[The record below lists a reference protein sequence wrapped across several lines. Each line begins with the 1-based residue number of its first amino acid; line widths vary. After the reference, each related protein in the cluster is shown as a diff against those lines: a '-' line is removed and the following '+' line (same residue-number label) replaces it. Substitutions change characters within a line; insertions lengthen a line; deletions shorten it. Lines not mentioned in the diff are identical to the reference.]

1 MSVMLVVGRKGEE
14 ALYMTYRLGWSV
26 VPQILIQRER
36 WPGGNAQGIPLVS
49 PGQHVLPDHPVLR
62 YERPEPIETMQTVPH
77 LPLAPS
83 TANVP
88 VQEHPSGKSNTST
101 QVEILPAGLRGRV
114 VTITD
119 RGGVVIESRAAVLQG
134 VVGVGNQ
141 VAGVLTIWQAAL
153 ADTSGRLTIPPG
165 ALLVVPGPVSFA
177 LLRSASVSGV
187 VGLIASSVALRDLE
201 GFLQTD
207 VVRLLNSDD
216 VASAQTKLPG
226 LPKLS
231 LLFTEGSGNIAMP
244 VRTIN
249 MLSRYSG
256 SIALLSGMTS
266 AKQQLVPELVISLP
280 PQEAEQHWHPQKP
293 DTTIKIGAKV
303 RICSGDYVGMIGEV
317 DYLFT
322 HQQLFSSGLHA
333 RAARIKL
340 EDGSLQ
346 IVPLTGIERA
356 S

>member
-1 MSVMLVVGRKGEE
+1 
-14 ALYMTYRLGWSV
+14 MTYRLGWSV

-49 PGQHVLPDHPVLR
+49 PGQYVLPDQPVLR
-62 YERPEPIETMQTVPH
+62 FERSESLETMQTIPH
-77 LPLAPS
+77 LPLATS
-83 TANVP
+83 TANAP
-88 VQEHPSGKSNTST
+88 NQEHTSGKSNTNT
-101 QVEILPAGLRGRV
+101 LVEMVPAGLRGRV
-114 VTITD
+114 VSITD

-134 VVGVGNQ
+134 AIGAGNQ

-207 VVRLLNSDD
+207 VVHLVNSDD
-216 VASAQTKLPG
+216 VESAQAK
-226 LPKLS
+226 LPKLPKMS

-249 MLSRYSG
+249 ILSHYAG
-256 SIALLSGMTS
+256 SIALLSGVTS
-266 AKQQLVPELVISLP
+266 VKRHLFPELVISLP
-280 PQEAEQHWHPQKP
+280 PQEAEQNWHPQKP
-293 DTTIKIGAKV
+293 DTTIMIGAKV

-322 HQQLFSSGLHA
+322 HQQLFSSGIHA
-333 RAARIKL
+333 RAARIRL

-346 IVPLTGIERA
+346 VVPLTGIERV